1 MDDAFETPSD
11 SRTALPAI
19 SRSVFLAFI
28 YWYIAV
34 APRGIVVIWGDYL
47 AANLNYF
54 SVAFLLRT
62 LLAPWHRDT
71 ETYEGG
77 FDIIRYLRAAIV
89 NTISRIVG
97 LLIRATTILIALAA
111 EAGILASGLLS
122 LLLWF
127 LAPIILFLGL
137 TQTPA
142 MHLSVPQ
149 LPTLPAVHLTPLL
162 HGIR

>member
-19 SRSVFLAFI
+19 SRSVVLAFI
-28 YWYIAV
+28 YWYLAV
-34 APRGIVVIWGDYL
+34 APRGIIAIWGDYL
-47 AANLNYF
+47 TANLNYF

-77 FDIIRYLRAAIV
+77 FDLTRYLRAAIV

-97 LLIRATTILIALAA
+97 LLIRATTILIGLVA
-111 EAGILASGLLS
+111 EAGIFASGLLA
-122 LLLWF
+122 LFLWF
-127 LAPIILFLGL
+127 LAPIILFFGL
-137 TQTPA
+137 TQTPVI
-142 MHLSVPQ
+142 HLSVPQ
-149 LPTLPAVHLTPLL
+149 LPAFPAVHLTPLL